1 MRARALRSSRDCRAV
16 PPLAEGD
23 PARSWRVDITG
34 EEGIVAARQQARDV
48 AKSLGFGPVDQSRIA
63 TAVSELARN
72 VVRYAT
78 GGHGEVIISQLRS
91 AGTGAGLEIVVRDEG
106 PGIADVNQALRE
118 GYTSGKGLGM
128 GLPGTK
134 RLMDEMTIDSA
145 PGRGTTVTIR
155 KWRR

>member
-1 MRARALRSSRDCRAV
+1 M
-16 PPLAEGD
+16 AEAAE
-23 PARSWRVDITG
+23 PHAWRVVVDG
-34 EEGIVAARQQARDV
+34 ESGIVAARQKAREM
-48 AKSLGFGPVDQSRIA
+48 AKALGFGPVDQSRIA

-78 GGHGEVIISQLRS
+78 ESRGEVLIEALPASDIGGHGIQ
-91 AGTGAGLEIVVRDEG
+91 IVVRDEG
-106 PGIADVNQALRE
+106 PGIANVDQALRD
-118 GYTSGKGLGM
+118 GFSTGQGLGM

-134 RLMDEMTIDSA
+134 RLMDEMTIESA